1 MLNLALTTV
10 IDVGNFST
18 KYAYKT
24 KKGIECNSFDS
35 ILHTYKPLEE
45 SLEDARRVQYGIL
58 DYWVG
63 KGVEDFYLGRKEQMY
78 YGNTRKGHH
87 EAQIR
92 LVRALYE
99 IHKETKEKEFNLILT
114 CPYDSMVS
122 DKQYFTEKFEGERT
136 AIIDGEEFNFKV
148 NRIIMAA
155 EGLGALH
162 FSESPTC
169 AIVDAGSMTL
179 NVLYLINGTISKQ
192 DSHTINGG
200 TIQNSTFEL
209 ASNFAKVCTNISYDY
224 PLVCTGGK
232 AGEMKEALSELN
244 YSNIIVAEL
253 PNGKPSYYVN
263 AVGLLLKYSE
273 KFEVMFAS

>member
-1 MLNLALTTV
+1 MALTTIV
-10 IDVGNFST
+10 DVGNYSA

-24 KKGIECNSFDS
+24 KKGIECNSFSS
-35 ILHTYKPLEE
+35 ILHPYKPLEE
-45 SLEDARRVQYGIL
+45 SLEGVRRIQYGIL
-58 DYWVG
+58 DYYIG
-63 KGVEDFYLGRKEQMY
+63 KAVENFYFGRNEQMY
-78 YGNTRKGHH
+78 FGNTRKGHH
-87 EAQIR
+87 EAQVR

-99 IHKETKEKEFNLILT
+99 IHKETSETEFNLILT
-114 CPYDSMVS
+114 CPYDSMTA
-122 DKQYFTEKFEGERT
+122 DKQYFTDKFEGERT
-136 AIIDGEEFNFKV
+136 AIVDGEEFNFKV

-162 FSESPTC
+162 FSEYPNC

-179 NVLYLINGTISKQ
+179 NVLYLINGTISKV

-200 TIQNSTFEL
+200 TIQNSPFAL
-209 ASNFAKVCTNISYDY
+209 ASNFAKTCTNIDYHY

-232 AGEMKEALSELN
+232 AKEMKEALSELG
-244 YSNIIVAEL
+244 YSNITVAEL